1 MWQAWDSKHTWS
13 LVTLSFLVQN
23 VETVNRVTSD
33 QCTLMWILWM
43 LIAQMPHRICFAI
56 QCLQSNGKNGN
67 LAPRNDVSL
76 QVSTW
81 TSIVS
86 VAFDCYRFTVNS
98 VQFCIYLQQ
107 FGKDLVCVKH
117 ALWQTSTAS
126 CSIPWR
132 PSTQD
137 SKPVYREAT
146 ATIHFPHHCAEGWI
160 EKR

>member
-1 MWQAWDSKHTWS
+1 
-13 LVTLSFLVQN
+13 
-23 VETVNRVTSD
+23 
-33 QCTLMWILWM
+33 M

-98 VQFCIYLQQ
+98 VLYLQQ

-160 EKR
+160 EKKIRKAWLSSEIFERDWLDEKADREKLEEIVLLDLIWTEIRLTGIS

>member
-1 MWQAWDSKHTWS
+1 
-13 LVTLSFLVQN
+13 
-23 VETVNRVTSD
+23 
-33 QCTLMWILWM
+33 
-43 LIAQMPHRICFAI
+43 
-56 QCLQSNGKNGN
+56 LQSNVCNPTARTATLLPEMMCPFKSAHGHLLFLLLLIATG
-67 LAPRNDVSL
+67 S
-76 QVSTW
+76 Q
-81 TSIVS
+81 SIL
-86 VAFDCYRFTVNS
+86 YNS
-98 VQFCIYLQQ
+98 VLYLQQ

-160 EKR
+160 EKKIRKAWLSSEIFERDWLDEKADREKLEEIVLLDLIWTEIRLTGIS

>member
-1 MWQAWDSKHTWS
+1 
-13 LVTLSFLVQN
+13 
-23 VETVNRVTSD
+23 
-33 QCTLMWILWM
+33 M

-98 VQFCIYLQQ
+98 VQFCTIPSAVWQGFSLCEARAVANEYGVLQHP
-107 FGKDLVCVKH
+107 VATEH
-117 ALWQTSTAS
+117 ARQQARL
-126 CSIPWR
+126 
-132 PSTQD
+132 
-137 SKPVYREAT
+137 
-146 ATIHFPHHCAEGWI
+146 
-160 EKR
+160 